1 MTGKERGPEWQ
12 GDDSFGAG
20 WGNQTT
26 HEPHLDGTVE
36 PRPDATVEGAE
47 FGAGARAGEL
57 TRGGYG
63 AAPGGSGFAIRDADW
78 HQDVEKIR
86 EHMEVRGGDGGHVG
100 MVDCLRGEHIVLAKS
115 DANAGG
121 VHHAIPCGW
130 VTRVDDKVHL
140 NIDTADAVARWRTE
154 ERSRALF
161 ERPNSGSDGPHA
173 LNRAF
178 SGTYSDE
185 KK

>member
-26 HEPHLDGTVE
+26 HD
-36 PRPDATVEGAE
+36 PRADESGDHVQGAD
-47 FGAGARAGEL
+47 FGADARAGSL

-63 AAPGGSGFAIRDADW
+63 AAPGGSGFAVRDVNW
-78 HQDVEKIR
+78 HEDVEKIR
-86 EHMEVRGGDGGHVG
+86 AHMEVRGSDGGHVG
-100 MVDCLRGEHIVLAKS
+100 LVDCLRGEHIVLAKS
-115 DANAGG
+115 DANSGG
-121 VHHAIPCGW
+121 VHHAIPAGW
-130 VTRVDDKVHL
+130 VAKVDDKVHL
-140 NIDTADAVARWRTE
+140 TVTAQEAMTRWRTE

-161 ERPNSGSDGPHA
+161 ERTDSGSDGPHM
-173 LNRAF
+173 LDRAF
-178 SGTYSDE
+178 SGTYDD